1 MTVRHYAA
9 RIRRVGIR
17 WHGLQ
22 FRVCFSGEAFLFS
35 GEVDQ
40 VDLPGAEGDMGIFA
54 GHAPMVTTLR
64 PGIVTIFRGS
74 TREPVVITGGFA
86 EVGPGGLT
94 ILADRAVARADF
106 DMATLGGR
114 NQRRRRR
121 RGRCHRSGAARQAG
135 SPPRSAQ
142 GPAGGARAIDA
153 APNCGGARRYRS
165 CRVVA
170 IGPFAVELKE
180 QPARVIAWIALAFDL

>member
-1 MTVRHYAA
+1 MAA
-9 RIRRVGIR
+9 LHFEFVSPEN
-17 WHGLQ
+17 
-22 FRVCFSGEAFLFS
+22 VLFS

-40 VDLPGAEGDMGIFA
+40 VDLPGAEGDMGILA

-106 DMATLGGR
+106 DMATLV
-114 NQRRRRR
+114 
-121 RGRCHRSGAARQAG
+121 AEIKDAEEDTADATDQAL
-135 SPPRSAQ
+135 RDKLVRHLDQ
-142 GPAGGARAIDA
+142 
-153 APNCGGARRYRS
+153 
-165 CRVVA
+165 
-170 IGPFAVELKE
+170 LKAL
-180 QPARVIAWIALAFDL
+180 QAALAQ